1 MVEFHTVNLKGR
13 IKPKGSIEFLSAE
26 VPATY
31 RSPFARVWYAAG
43 GLEQQDAL
51 RLDME
56 KQVCLDEMPDE
67 AQEKAIKSAV
77 PEIIRL
83 IVESIG
89 NELVSMGRVQQE
101 TAASAGRTAKGGAT
115 GD

>member
-1 MVEFHTVNLKGR
+1 M
-13 IKPKGSIEFLSAE
+13 
-26 VPATY
+26 
-31 RSPFARVWYAAG
+31 WYAAD

-56 KQVCLDEMPDE
+56 KQVCLDYMPDE

-101 TAASAGRTAKGGAT
+101 TAASGAT

>member
-31 RSPFARVWYAAG
+31 RSPFARVWYAVD
-43 GLEQQDAL
+43 GLEQYDAL

-56 KQVCLDEMPDE
+56 KQICLDDMPDE
-67 AQEKAIKSAV
+67 AQEKAVESAV

-83 IVESIG
+83 IAESIG

-101 TAASAGRTAKGGAT
+101 TAASAGRTAKGSAT